1 MVIKVTEDCTGC
13 NSCESVCPTKSI
25 ALQSGKAVISDTCEA
40 CGKCIEVCPADAIV
54 REIACPKNDMTKNEY
69 KGVWVFLEAT
79 DKKLRKVGL
88 ELLGEARKLA
98 DMTGQKLSGVLLGYG
113 VADNAKSAIAAGADQ
128 VYLVEAPELEQ
139 YSTDGYNIVLSDLIQ
154 TYKPSVVIIGATDYG
169 RDLAPRVAC
178 RIGTGLTSEC
188 TDFAMDEATGLV
200 AWTRPSFGGRIVATV
215 LCPERRPQM
224 GTVRPASFN
233 PPTPDYTRKGT
244 VIRVE
249 SKVKPEDIRTKLVEV
264 IANYK
269 TPFNLEEAEIIVSGG
284 RGMQSK
290 KNFELIKELADV
302 LGGTVGATRAAV
314 DHGWI
319 PYRHQVGYAG
329 KRVKPKLY
337 IACGISG
344 AMQHNAGMMSS
355 DVIIAINR
363 NHKATMFEFADFSVI
378 GNCMDILPLLT
389 QEFKKL
395 LNKTTDGSPTQDQV
409 DTLPAGANLAEDK
422 SANNTG
428 DDKGN

>member
-1 MVIKVTEDCTGC
+1 MVINVTDECTGC
-13 NSCESVCPTKSI
+13 SFCESVCPAKAIVMHGS
-25 ALQSGKAVISDTCEA
+25 KAVINDSCTT
-40 CGKCIEVCPADAIV
+40 CGKCIEVCPAEAII
-54 REIACPKNDMTKNEY
+54 REKSCPNADMNKNEY
-69 KGVWVFLEAT
+69 KGVWVFLEVT
-79 DKKLRKVGL
+79 EQKLRKVGF

-98 DMTGQKLSGVLLGYG
+98 DATGQKLSGVIIGNN
-113 VADNAKSAIAAGADQ
+113 VADLTKDAFASGADQ

-139 YSTDGYNIVLSDLIQ
+139 YNTDGFSIVLTDLIE
-154 TYKPSVVIIGATDYG
+154 TYKPSVVLLGATDYG

-178 RIGTGLTSEC
+178 RIDTGLTSEC
-188 TDFAMDEATGLV
+188 TDFGMDEATGLV
-200 AWTRPSFGGRIVATV
+200 AWTRPAFGGRIIATI

-224 GTVRPASFN
+224 GTIRPASYT
-233 PPTPDYTRKGT
+233 PPVPDYTRTGS
-244 VIRVE
+244 VIRVA
-249 SKVKPEDIRTKLVEV
+249 SKIKPGDIRTRLVKV
-264 IANYK
+264 IDNYK

-344 AMQHNAGMMSS
+344 ALQHNAGMVTS
-355 DVIIAINR
+355 DVIIAINH
-363 NHKATMFEFADFSVI
+363 NSKATIFNIADFSVV
-378 GNCMDILPLLT
+378 GRCETLLPLIIN
-389 QEFKKL
+389 EFKKL
-395 LNKTTDGSPTQDQV
+395 LNKT
-409 DTLPAGANLAEDK
+409 
-422 SANNTG
+422 
-428 DDKGN
+428 